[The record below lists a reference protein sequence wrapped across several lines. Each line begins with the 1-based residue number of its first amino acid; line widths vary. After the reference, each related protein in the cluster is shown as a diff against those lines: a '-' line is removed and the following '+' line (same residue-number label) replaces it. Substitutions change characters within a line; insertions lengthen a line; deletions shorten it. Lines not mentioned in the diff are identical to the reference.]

1 MISEVNKN
9 RARGHMGYLQVQQA
23 STFFLGV
30 PAGVQSQFPIEM
42 AWSKILPS
50 AEDRFVWLLDRLDE
64 LELQVVDNSENVE
77 VESVDE
83 IKINPKAFSEFI
95 KRYQY
100 WQGSL
105 GNLLG
110 IPPNPYDMRPFLG
123 AGWSGNGGGVNVSV
137 QH

>member
-1 MISEVNKN
+1 MISEENKN

-50 AEDRFVWLLDRLDE
+50 AEDRFIWLLDRLDE
-64 LELQVVDNSENVE
+64 IELQIVDNTENVE

-83 IKINPKAFSEFI
+83 IKINPKAFSEVI
-95 KRYQY
+95 KRYQH
-100 WQGSL
+100 WQGAL

-110 IPPNPYDMRPFLG
+110 IPPNPYDMRPYLG